1 MSNKS
6 IVPLPDRC
14 VVGEHGHVLVGPPGV
29 KVSKHF
35 YPALTRTANKLERLS
50 LVSFF
55 VSKFSS
61 LPEREAPDLGRLL
74 ASPINN

>member
-1 MSNKS
+1 VSKKS

-14 VVGEHGHVLVGPPGV
+14 VVGEHGHVFVGPPGV

-35 YPALTRTANKLERLS
+35 YPAQTTTANKLERLS

-55 VSKFSS
+55 
-61 LPEREAPDLGRLL
+61 LP
-74 ASPINN
+74 